1 MDTEKKRAKSAISI
15 LFTLAAA
22 LVGMLF
28 SPLAT
33 QAAEITEAQAADV
46 TEAQVFEWWDDGTI
60 EAEEANEM
68 LSLIDEGKMEEV
80 CALAEIYANEPCRTG
95 EQAVFADDEF
105 AGNRTAGDTPAGK
118 ERAGK
123 KRAGN
128 KTAGNKN
135 ARVKK
140 PSRHYSG
147 HLATK
152 VRFDSAGHVTA
163 HREELLFN
171 FHRATL
177 RLGTQE
183 LLTYKGKRGEAHF
196 GQISTR
202 ELHSGIPLDTLWG
215 TALAYSFG
223 TPSLGALTLAGL
235 IDTSGTLRAHASY
248 TRGKAFTAGASL
260 WKTAD
265 TYSVMAQAAFPFGQ
279 VAYWQQFGKPA
290 PLIHF
295 RLHGRDSSTFSWR
308 TTGYIHGDS
317 LPPPARLSPSIAKRR
332 FWTTQN
338 VTYRAKDFFDTR
350 VSASTRILSPLHSDS
365 VSGRL
370 ALDVSGGPPALR
382 MGAKFTCVEA
392 SENCRQTIFQGT
404 AQTSHEFNTLS
415 AVLSGSAR
423 TQHDRTEKSWSRPR
437 IEIGASVSEKKSG
450 GREDM
455 FKVTLVAPDASLLEN
470 LQIRSETRLACDFL
484 EFSLIATFKK
494 KDGAKFRP
502 AHAQISSKILF

>member
-60 EAEEANEM
+60 GAEEANEM
-68 LSLIDEGKMEEV
+68 LTLIDEGKTQEV
-80 CALAEIYANEPCRTG
+80 CALAEIYANEPCGTG

-118 ERAGK
+118 

-128 KTAGNKN
+128 KTAGKS
-135 ARVKK
+135 RVKK

-147 HLATK
+147 HLAAK
-152 VRFDSAGHVTA
+152 VRYDSAGHVTA

-202 ELHSGIPLDTLWG
+202 ELKSAIPLDTLWG

-223 TPSLGALTLAGL
+223 TPSLGALGLAGL

-260 WKTAD
+260 WKTTD

-295 RLHGRDSSTFSWR
+295 RLHSRDSSAFSWR

-317 LPPPARLSPSIAKRR
+317 LPPPARLSPSIANRR

-338 VTYRAKDFFDTR
+338 ITYRAKKFFDTR
-350 VSASTRILSPLHSDS
+350 VSASARILSPLHSDS

-370 ALDVSGGPPALR
+370 ALDISGGPPALR

-404 AQTSHEFNTLS
+404 AGTTREFSTLS
-415 AVLSGSAR
+415 AMLTGSAR
-423 TQHDRTEKSWSRPR
+423 TQHDRTGNSWNRPR

-455 FKVTLVAPDASLLEN
+455 FKVTLVAPDASPREN
-470 LQIRSETRLACDFL
+470 LQIRSETRLTCDFL

-494 KDGAKFRP
+494 SDGAKIRP

>member
-1 MDTEKKRAKSAISI
+1 MDTEKKRANSAISI

-28 SPLAT
+28 SPFAT
-33 QAAEITEAQAADV
+33 QAAEIAEAQAAEI

-60 EAEEANEM
+60 GAEEANEM

-80 CALAEIYANEPCRTG
+80 CALAEIYANEPCETG
-95 EQAVFADDEF
+95 TRAIFGKDEF

-118 ERAGK
+118 

-128 KTAGNKN
+128 KTAGKS
-135 ARVKK
+135 RVKK

-147 HLATK
+147 HLAAK
-152 VRFDSAGHVTA
+152 VRYDSAGHVTA

-183 LLTYKGKRGEAHF
+183 LLTYKGNRGEAHF

-223 TPSLGALTLAGL
+223 ALGLAGL

-248 TRGKAFTAGASL
+248 NRSKVFTAGASL
-260 WKTAD
+260 WKTTD

-279 VAYWQQFGKPA
+279 VAYWQQFGERT

-295 RLHGRDSSTFSWR
+295 RLHGRDSSAFSWR

-338 VTYRAKDFFDTR
+338 ITYRAKKFFDTR
-350 VSASTRILSPLHSDS
+350 VSASARILSPLHSDS

-370 ALDVSGGPPALR
+370 ALDISGGPPALR
-382 MGAKFTCVEA
+382 MGTKFTCVEA

-404 AQTSHEFNTLS
+404 AGTTREFSTLS
-415 AVLSGSAR
+415 AMLTGSAR

-455 FKVTLVAPDASLLEN
+455 FKVTLVAPDASPREN
-470 LQIRSETRLACDFL
+470 LQIRSETRLTCDFL

-494 KDGAKFRP
+494 SDEAKIRP

>member
-1 MDTEKKRAKSAISI
+1 MDKAKKRAKPAKK
-15 LFTLAAA
+15 LLAALAIWLVA
-22 LVGMLF
+22 LAFTPV
-28 SPLAT
+28 
-33 QAAEITEAQAADV
+33 QAADV

-68 LSLIDEGKMEEV
+68 LSLIDEGKIQEV
-80 CALAEIYANEPCRTG
+80 CALAEIYANEPCGTG
-95 EQAVFADDEF
+95 TQAIFGEEEFADETS
-105 AGNRTAGDTPAGK
+105 ASRK
-118 ERAGK
+118 RAGK
-123 KRAGN
+123 SRA
-128 KTAGNKN
+128 
-135 ARVKK
+135 KK

-152 VRFDSAGHVTA
+152 VRFDSSGSVTA
-163 HREELLFN
+163 HREELLFI

-183 LLTYKGKRGEAHF
+183 LLTYKSNRGEAHF

-223 TPSLGALTLAGL
+223 TLGLGALTLAGL

-248 TRGKAFTAGASL
+248 TRGKMFTAGTSL

-265 TYSVMAQAAFPFGQ
+265 TYSVMVQAAFPFGQ
-279 VAYWQQFGKPA
+279 VAYWQQIGEPA

-295 RLHGRDSSTFSWR
+295 RLHGKGSSTFSWR

-332 FWTTQN
+332 FWATQN
-338 VTYRAKDFFDTR
+338 IVYRAKGFLDTR
-350 VSASTRILSPLHSDS
+350 VSASARFLSPLHSDS

-370 ALDVSGGPPALR
+370 ALDISSGPPLIR
-382 MGAKFTCVEA
+382 INAKATCVEA

-404 AQTSHEFNTLS
+404 AQTTHEFNTLS

-455 FKVTLVAPDASLLEN
+455 FKVTLVAPDASPLEN
-470 LQIRSETRLACDFL
+470 LQIRSETRLTCDFL

-494 KDGAKFRP
+494 SDGAKIRP

>member
-33 QAAEITEAQAADV
+33 QAAEITE
-46 TEAQVFEWWDDGTI
+46 TQVFEWWDDGTI
-60 EAEEANEM
+60 GAEEANEM
-68 LSLIDEGKMEEV
+68 LTLIDEGKMEEV
-80 CALAEIYANEPCRTG
+80 CALAEIYANEPCGTA
-95 EQAVFADDEF
+95 EQAIFGENEF
-105 AGNRTAGDTPAGK
+105 AGDRTAGDAL
-118 ERAGK
+118 ASK
-123 KRAGN
+123 KGTGRMRAGN
-128 KTAGNKN
+128 KTAGKS
-135 ARVKK
+135 RVKK

-147 HLATK
+147 HLAAK
-152 VRFDSAGHVTA
+152 VRYDSAGHVTA

-177 RLGTQE
+177 WLGTQE

-202 ELHSGIPLDTLWG
+202 ELKSAIPLDTLWG
-215 TALAYSFG
+215 TVLAYSFG
-223 TPSLGALTLAGL
+223 ALGLAGL

-248 TRGKAFTAGASL
+248 TRGKVFTAGASL

-295 RLHGRDSSTFSWR
+295 RLHGRDSSAFSWR

-338 VTYRAKDFFDTR
+338 ITYRAKDFFDMR
-350 VSASTRILSPLHSDS
+350 VSASARILSPLHSDS

-370 ALDVSGGPPALR
+370 ALDISGGPPALR
-382 MGAKFTCVEA
+382 MGANFTCVEA
-392 SENCRQTIFQGT
+392 SENAPKCSGT
-404 AQTSHEFNTLS
+404 
-415 AVLSGSAR
+415 
-423 TQHDRTEKSWSRPR
+423 
-437 IEIGASVSEKKSG
+437 
-450 GREDM
+450 
-455 FKVTLVAPDASLLEN
+455 
-470 LQIRSETRLACDFL
+470 
-484 EFSLIATFKK
+484 
-494 KDGAKFRP
+494 
-502 AHAQISSKILF
+502 

>member
-46 TEAQVFEWWDDGTI
+46 TEAQIFEWWDDGTI
-60 EAEEANEM
+60 GAEEANEM
-68 LSLIDEGKMEEV
+68 LTLIDEGKTQEV
-80 CALAEIYANEPCRTG
+80 CALAEIYANEPCGTE

-118 ERAGK
+118 

-128 KTAGNKN
+128 KTAGKS
-135 ARVKK
+135 RVKK
-140 PSRHYSG
+140 PSRHYGG
-147 HLATK
+147 HLAAK
-152 VRFDSAGHVTA
+152 VRYDSAGHVTA

-223 TPSLGALTLAGL
+223 ALGLAGL

-248 TRGKAFTAGASL
+248 TRGKAFTADASL

-279 VAYWQQFGKPA
+279 VAYWQQFGERT

-295 RLHGRDSSTFSWR
+295 RLHGRDSSAFSWR

-317 LPPPARLSPSIAKRR
+317 LPPPARLSPSIANRR

-338 VTYRAKDFFDTR
+338 ITYRAKKFFDMR
-350 VSASTRILSPLHSDS
+350 VSASARILSPLHSDS

-370 ALDVSGGPPALR
+370 AFDISGGPPALR

-404 AQTSHEFNTLS
+404 AGTTREFSTLS
-415 AVLSGSAR
+415 AMLTGSAR
-423 TQHDRTEKSWSRPR
+423 TQHDRTGNSWNRPR

-455 FKVTLVAPDASLLEN
+455 FKVTLVAPDASPREN
-470 LQIRSETRLACDFL
+470 LQIRSETRLTCDFL

-494 KDGAKFRP
+494 SDGAKIRP

>member
-33 QAAEITEAQAADV
+33 QAAEIAEAQAAEIA
-46 TEAQVFEWWDDGTI
+46 EAQIFEWWDDGTI

-80 CALAEIYANEPCRTG
+80 CALAEIYANEPCGTG

-105 AGNRTAGDTPAGK
+105 AGDTP
-118 ERAGK
+118 AGK

-128 KTAGNKN
+128 KTAGKS
-135 ARVKK
+135 RVKK

-147 HLATK
+147 HLAAK
-152 VRFDSAGHVTA
+152 VRYDSAGHVTA

-223 TPSLGALTLAGL
+223 TPSLGAITLAGL
-235 IDTSGTLRAHASY
+235 IDTSGTLRAHANY

-265 TYSVMAQAAFPFGQ
+265 TYSIMAQADFPFGQ
-279 VAYWQQFGKPA
+279 VAYWQQFGQPA
-290 PLIHF
+290 SLIHF

-317 LPPPARLSPSIAKRR
+317 LPPPARLSPSIANRR

-338 VTYRAKDFFDTR
+338 ITYRAKDFFDTN
-350 VSASTRILSPLHSDS
+350 P
-365 VSGRL
+365 
-370 ALDVSGGPPALR
+370 GP
-382 MGAKFTCVEA
+382 
-392 SENCRQTIFQGT
+392 
-404 AQTSHEFNTLS
+404 
-415 AVLSGSAR
+415 
-423 TQHDRTEKSWSRPR
+423 
-437 IEIGASVSEKKSG
+437 
-450 GREDM
+450 
-455 FKVTLVAPDASLLEN
+455 VT
-470 LQIRSETRLACDFL
+470 
-484 EFSLIATFKK
+484 
-494 KDGAKFRP
+494 
-502 AHAQISSKILF
+502 

>member
-1 MDTEKKRAKSAISI
+1 MDKAKKRAKSAISI

-28 SPLAT
+28 SPFAT
-33 QAAEITEAQAADV
+33 QAADV

-60 EAEEANEM
+60 AAEEANEM
-68 LSLIDEGKMEEV
+68 LSLIDEGKIQEV
-80 CALAEIYANEPCRTG
+80 CALAEIYANEPCGTG
-95 EQAVFADDEF
+95 EQAVFGEDEL
-105 AGNRTAGDTPAGK
+105 AGDRTAGDALASKKHAG
-118 ERAGK
+118 RMP
-123 KRAGN
+123 AGN
-128 KTAGNKN
+128 KTAGKSR
-135 ARVKK
+135 AKK

-152 VRFDSAGHVTA
+152 VRFDSSGSVTA

-202 ELHSGIPLDTLWG
+202 ELRSAIPTDTLWG
-215 TALAYSFG
+215 TALAYSLDALG
-223 TPSLGALTLAGL
+223 LGAFGLAGL

-248 TRGKAFTAGASL
+248 THSKVFTAGASL

-265 TYSVMAQAAFPFGQ
+265 TYSIMAQAAFPFGQ
-279 VAYWQQFGKPA
+279 VAYWQQIGEPA

-295 RLHGRDSSTFSWR
+295 RLHGKDSSTLSWR

-317 LPPPARLSPSIAKRR
+317 LPTPARLSPSIAKRR

-338 VTYRAKDFFDTR
+338 ITYRAKDFFDTR
-350 VSASTRILSPLHSDS
+350 VSASARFLSPLHSDS

-370 ALDVSGGPPALR
+370 ALDISSGPPVIR
-382 MGAKFTCVEA
+382 INAKATCREA

-404 AQTSHEFNTLS
+404 AQSTHEFNTLTM
-415 AVLSGSAR
+415 ALSGGAR
-423 TQHDRTEKSWSRPR
+423 TQHDRAEKSWSSPR
-437 IEIGASVSEKKSG
+437 IEIGASVTEKNPDRHENTFRLS
-450 GREDM
+450 
-455 FKVTLVAPDASLLEN
+455 LVAPDALPHEN
-470 LQIRSETRLACDFL
+470 LQIRSETRLTGDFL

-494 KDGAKFRP
+494 ADGGRIRP
-502 AHAQISSKILF
+502 AHAQISSKIIF

>member
-1 MDTEKKRAKSAISI
+1 MDKAKKRAKPAKNFLTALAIR
-15 LFTLAAA
+15 LFALAFTA
-22 LVGMLF
+22 V
-28 SPLAT
+28 
-33 QAAEITEAQAADV
+33 QAADV

-68 LSLIDEGKMEEV
+68 LSLIDEGKIQEV
-80 CALAEIYANEPCRTG
+80 CALAEIYANEPCGTG
-95 EQAVFADDEF
+95 TQAIFGENEF
-105 AGNRTAGDTPAGK
+105 AGDRTAGGML
-118 ERAGK
+118 AGK

-128 KTAGNKN
+128 KTAGKSR
-135 ARVKK
+135 AQM
-140 PSRHYSG
+140 PSRNYGG

-152 VRFDSAGHVTA
+152 VRFDSSGSVTA
-163 HREELLFN
+163 HREELLFH

-215 TALAYSFG
+215 TAIAYTFG
-223 TPSLGALTLAGL
+223 AFGLAGL

-248 TRGKAFTAGASL
+248 THSKVFTAGASL

-265 TYSVMAQAAFPFGQ
+265 TYSIMAQAAFPFGQ
-279 VAYWQQFGKPA
+279 VAYWQQIGERA

-295 RLHGRDSSTFSWR
+295 RLHGRDSSTLSWR
-308 TTGYIHGDS
+308 TTGYIHGET
-317 LPPPARLSPSIAKRR
+317 LPQPARLSPSTAKRR

-338 VTYRAKDFFDTR
+338 ITYRAKGFLDTR
-350 VSASTRILSPLHSDS
+350 VSASARFLSPLHSDS

-370 ALDVSGGPPALR
+370 ALDISSGPPVIR
-382 MGAKFTCVEA
+382 INAKATCREA

-404 AQTSHEFNTLS
+404 AQTTHEFNTLS
-415 AVLSGSAR
+415 ATLSGGAR
-423 TQHDRTEKSWSRPR
+423 TQHDSAEKSWSKPR
-437 IEIGASVSEKKSG
+437 IEIGASVTEKKTDRHENTFRLS
-450 GREDM
+450 
-455 FKVTLVAPDASLLEN
+455 LVAPDALPHEN
-470 LQIRSETRLACDFL
+470 LQIRSETRLTSDFL

-494 KDGAKFRP
+494 ADGGKIRP
-502 AHAQISSKILF
+502 AHAQISSKIIF

>member
-1 MDTEKKRAKSAISI
+1 
-15 LFTLAAA
+15 
-22 LVGMLF
+22 MLF
-28 SPLAT
+28 SPFAT
-33 QAAEITEAQAADV
+33 QAAEI

-68 LSLIDEGKMEEV
+68 LSLIDEGKIQEV
-80 CALAEIYANEPCRTG
+80 CALAEIYANEPCGTG
-95 EQAVFADDEF
+95 TQAIFGENEF
-105 AGNRTAGDTPAGK
+105 AGDRTAGDALASKKHAGRM
-118 ERAGK
+118 RAGK
-123 KRAGN
+123 SRGQ
-128 KTAGNKN
+128 
-135 ARVKK
+135 K
-140 PSRHYSG
+140 PSRHYGG

-152 VRFDSAGHVTA
+152 VRFDSSGSVTA
-163 HREELLFN
+163 HREELLFH

-183 LLTYKGKRGEAHF
+183 LLTYKGYRGEAHF

-202 ELHSGIPLDTLWG
+202 ELRSAIPTDTLWG
-215 TALAYSFG
+215 TALAYSLDALG
-223 TPSLGALTLAGL
+223 LGALTLAGL

-265 TYSVMAQAAFPFGQ
+265 TYSIMAQAGFPFGQ
-279 VAYWQQFGKPA
+279 VAYWQQIGEPA

-295 RLHGRDSSTFSWR
+295 RLHGRDSSTVSWR
-308 TTGYIHGDS
+308 TIGYIHGDS

-338 VTYRAKDFFDTR
+338 ITYRAKDFFNTR
-350 VSASTRILSPLHSDS
+350 VSASARILSPLHSDS

-370 ALDVSGGPPALR
+370 ALDISSGPQAIR
-382 MGAKFTCVEA
+382 INAKATCREA
-392 SENCRQTIFQGT
+392 SDNCRQTFFQGT
-404 AQTSHEFNTLS
+404 AGTTREFSTLS
-415 AVLSGSAR
+415 AMLTGSAR

-450 GREDM
+450 SREDM
-455 FKVTLVAPDASLLEN
+455 FKVTLVAPDASPLEN

>member
-1 MDTEKKRAKSAISI
+1 MDKAKKRTKSAISL

-28 SPLAT
+28 SPFAT
-33 QAAEITEAQAADV
+33 QAAEI

-68 LSLIDEGKMEEV
+68 LSLIDEGKIQEV
-80 CALAEIYANEPCRTG
+80 CALAEIYANEPCGTESQAIFG
-95 EQAVFADDEF
+95 ENEF
-105 AGNRTAGDTPAGK
+105 AGDRTAGDALASKKGTGRMRTGK
-118 ERAGK
+118 SRAQ
-123 KRAGN
+123 
-128 KTAGNKN
+128 
-135 ARVKK
+135 K

-152 VRFDSAGHVTA
+152 VRFDSSGSVTA
-163 HREELLFN
+163 HREELLFH

-183 LLTYKGKRGEAHF
+183 LLTYQNKRGEAHF

-215 TALAYSFG
+215 TALAYSI
-223 TPSLGALTLAGL
+223 SALTLAGL
-235 IDTSGTLRAHASY
+235 IDTSGTLQAHASY
-248 TRGKAFTAGASL
+248 THKKAFVAGASL

-265 TYSVMAQAAFPFGQ
+265 TYSVMAQASFPFGQ
-279 VAYWQQFGKPA
+279 VAYWQQIGERV

-295 RLHGRDSSTFSWR
+295 RLHGRDSSTLSWR
-308 TTGYIHGDS
+308 TTGYIHDET
-317 LPPPARLSPSIAKRR
+317 LPQPVRLSPSIAKRR

-338 VTYRAKDFFDTR
+338 VTYRAKGFLDTR
-350 VSASTRILSPLHSDS
+350 VSASARFLSPLHSDS

-370 ALDVSGGPPALR
+370 ALDISSGPPVIR
-382 MGAKFTCVEA
+382 INAKATCREA

-404 AQTSHEFNTLS
+404 AQTTHEFNTLS
-415 AVLSGSAR
+415 ATLSGGAR
-423 TQHDRTEKSWSRPR
+423 TQHDRAEKSWSRPR
-437 IEIGASVSEKKSG
+437 LEIGASVTEKNPDRHENTFRLS
-450 GREDM
+450 
-455 FKVTLVAPDASLLEN
+455 LVAPDALPHEN
-470 LQIRSETRLACDFL
+470 LQIRSETRLTSDFL

-494 KDGAKFRP
+494 ADGGRVRP
-502 AHAQISSKILF
+502 AHAQISSKIIF

>member
-1 MDTEKKRAKSAISI
+1 
-15 LFTLAAA
+15 
-22 LVGMLF
+22 
-28 SPLAT
+28 
-33 QAAEITEAQAADV
+33 
-46 TEAQVFEWWDDGTI
+46 
-60 EAEEANEM
+60 
-68 LSLIDEGKMEEV
+68 
-80 CALAEIYANEPCRTG
+80 
-95 EQAVFADDEF
+95 
-105 AGNRTAGDTPAGK
+105 
-118 ERAGK
+118 
-123 KRAGN
+123 
-128 KTAGNKN
+128 
-135 ARVKK
+135 
-140 PSRHYSG
+140 
-147 HLATK
+147 
-152 VRFDSAGHVTA
+152 VRFDSSGSVTA
-163 HREELLFN
+163 HREELLFI

-183 LLTYKGKRGEAHF
+183 LLTYKSNRGEAHF

-223 TPSLGALTLAGL
+223 TLGLGALTLAGL

-248 TRGKAFTAGASL
+248 TRGKMFTAGTSL

-265 TYSVMAQAAFPFGQ
+265 TYSVMVQAAFPFGQ
-279 VAYWQQFGKPA
+279 VAYWQQIGEPA

-295 RLHGRDSSTFSWR
+295 RLHGKGSSTFSWR

-332 FWTTQN
+332 FWATQN
-338 VTYRAKDFFDTR
+338 IVYRAKGFLDTR
-350 VSASTRILSPLHSDS
+350 VSASARFLSPLHSDS

-370 ALDVSGGPPALR
+370 ALDISSGPPLIR
-382 MGAKFTCVEA
+382 INAKATCVEA

-404 AQTSHEFNTLS
+404 AQTTHEFNTLS

-455 FKVTLVAPDASLLEN
+455 FKVTLVAPDASPLEN
-470 LQIRSETRLACDFL
+470 LQIRSETRLTCDFL

-494 KDGAKFRP
+494 SDGAKIRP